1 MYQLLGEH
9 VGTFVSVGHRASL
22 INYHTHVLRLGMGG
36 GGAAGN
42 ASWRLYSR
50 AEYEEVRESE

>member
-1 MYQLLGEH
+1 
-9 VGTFVSVGHRASL
+9 
-22 INYHTHVLRLGMGG
+22 MGG